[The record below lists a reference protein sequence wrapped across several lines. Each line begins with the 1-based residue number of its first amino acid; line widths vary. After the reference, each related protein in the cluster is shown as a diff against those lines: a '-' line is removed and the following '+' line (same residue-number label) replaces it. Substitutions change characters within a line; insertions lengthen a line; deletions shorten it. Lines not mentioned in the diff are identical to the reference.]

1 MLPPWPQGEGPARSV
16 GGVVQGFNGGTKN
29 IIRTFMI
36 DILLLIAGLALILVG
51 ANYLVDGASHVA
63 KRLGMSDFI
72 IGMTIVGIGTST
84 PEMVVSFASAIK
96 GNADI
101 AVGNVL
107 GSNLFN
113 TLMILGIT
121 SLFTPIALTSNN
133 VKKDIPFSLLAA
145 FVLCVM
151 GCGVWL
157 DGAAVNSISRVNG
170 IMLLSLFGVFMAY
183 TIFSGSSQAALAEG
197 GAAQEELSGSKKLP
211 SVWVS
216 VVMILGGL
224 CGLVFGGDMFV
235 NAASAIARS
244 LGVSDAVIAVTIVA
258 GGTSM
263 PELASCVV
271 AALKKNTDQALGNV
285 IGSNVSNIFL
295 ILGGSATIHPLV
307 MNGVKPLDLITLMVS
322 SVLVFLFAFTFKK
335 KSIDRIEGAILVC
348 IYIAFVALTLR
359 SL

>member
-1 MLPPWPQGEGPARSV
+1 M
-16 GGVVQGFNGGTKN
+16 
-29 IIRTFMI
+29 
-36 DILLLIAGLALILVG
+36 DILLLIIGLALILIG

-107 GSNLFN
+107 GSNIFN
-113 TLMILGIT
+113 SLMILGIT
-121 SLFTPIALTSNN
+121 ALFSPIALTSNN
-133 VKKDIPFSLLAA
+133 IKKDIPFSLLAA

-151 GCGVWL
+151 GCATWL
-157 DGAAVNSISRVNG
+157 DNAAVNTISRVNG
-170 IMLLSLFGVFMAY
+170 LMLLSLFGVFMAY
-183 TIFSGSSQAALAEG
+183 TIYSGSSQAALAEG
-197 GAAQEELSGSKKLP
+197 GNTQEELSGSKKLP
-211 SVWVS
+211 PVWLS
-216 VVMILGGL
+216 AVMILGGL

-235 NAASAIARS
+235 NSASAIARS

-285 IGSNVSNIFL
+285 IGSNVCNIFL

-307 MNGVKPLDLITLMVS
+307 MNGIKPLDLITLMVAA
-322 SVLVFLFAFTFKK
+322 VLAFLFAFTFKK
-335 KSIDRIEGAILVC
+335 KQIDRIEGALLVC
-348 IYIAFVALTLR
+348 IYIGFVVLTLK

>member
-1 MLPPWPQGEGPARSV
+1 M
-16 GGVVQGFNGGTKN
+16 T
-29 IIRTFMI
+29 
-36 DILLLIAGLALILVG
+36 DILLLVAGLALILVG

-63 KRLGMSDFI
+63 KKLGMSDFI

-107 GSNLFN
+107 GSNIFN

-121 SLFTPIALTSNN
+121 ALFSPIALTSNN
-133 VKKDIPFSLLAA
+133 IKKDIPFSLLAA
-145 FVLCVM
+145 FVLCIL
-151 GCGVWL
+151 GCATWL
-157 DGAAVNSISRVNG
+157 DGAAVNTISRVNG
-170 IMLLSLFGVFMAY
+170 LMLLSLFGVFMAY
-183 TIFSGSSQAALAEG
+183 TIYSGSSQATMADGSTGE
-197 GAAQEELSGSKKLP
+197 QKLSGGKKLP
-211 SVWVS
+211 PVWIS
-216 VVMILGGL
+216 ALMILGGL

-235 NAASAIARS
+235 NAASSIARS

-258 GGTSM
+258 GGTSL

-295 ILGGSATIHPLV
+295 ILGGSATIQPLV
-307 MNGVKPLDLITLMVS
+307 MNGVRPLELMTLMVS

-335 KSIDRIEGAILVC
+335 KSIDRIEGAMLVC
-348 IYIAFVALTLR
+348 IYIAFIVLTLKN
-359 SL
+359 L

>member
-1 MLPPWPQGEGPARSV
+1 
-16 GGVVQGFNGGTKN
+16 
-29 IIRTFMI
+29 MI
-36 DILLLIAGLALILVG
+36 DILLLITGLALILVG
-51 ANYLVDGASHVA
+51 ANYLVDGASHIA
-63 KRLGMSDFI
+63 KRAGLSDFI

-96 GNADI
+96 GYADI

-107 GSNLFN
+107 GSNIFN

-121 SLFTPIALTSNN
+121 ALFSPISLTSNN
-133 VKKDIPFSLLAA
+133 IKKDIPFSLLAA

-151 GCGVWL
+151 GCSTIL
-157 DGAAVNSISRVNG
+157 DGTTVNAISRVNG
-170 IMLLSLFGVFMAY
+170 IMLLCLFGVFMAY
-183 TIFSGSSQAALAEG
+183 TIFSSTSQG
-197 GAAQEELSGSKKLP
+197 GNNLPDESSGSKKLP
-211 SVWVS
+211 PLWLSIIMV
-216 VVMILGGL
+216 LGGL

-235 NAASAIARS
+235 NSASALARS

-307 MNGVKPLDLITLMVS
+307 MAGTKPLDFITLMLS
-322 SVLVFLFAFTFKK
+322 SPLVFLFAFTFKK
-335 KSIDRIEGAILVC
+335 KSIDRIEGAILIC
-348 IYIAFVALTLR
+348 IYVAFVTLTLQN
-359 SL
+359 L

>member
-1 MLPPWPQGEGPARSV
+1 
-16 GGVVQGFNGGTKN
+16 
-29 IIRTFMI
+29 MI

-63 KRLGMSDFI
+63 KKLGMSDFI

-107 GSNLFN
+107 GSNIFN

-121 SLFTPIALTSNN
+121 ALFTPIALTSNN

-145 FVLCVM
+145 FVLCIL
-151 GCGVWL
+151 GCATWL
-157 DGAAVNSISRVNG
+157 DGAAVNAITRVNG
-170 IMLLSLFGVFMAY
+170 LMLLSLFVVFMAY
-183 TIFSGSSQAALAEG
+183 TIYSGSSQAAMADDSAE
-197 GAAQEELSGSKKLP
+197 QMELSGGKKLP
-211 SVWVS
+211 ATWISVL
-216 VVMILGGL
+216 MILGGL

-258 GGTSM
+258 GGTSL

-295 ILGGSATIHPLV
+295 ILGGSATIQPLV
-307 MNGVKPLDLITLMVS
+307 MNGVRPLELVTLMLS
-322 SVLVFLFAFTFKK
+322 SILMFMFAFTFKK
-335 KSIDRIEGAILVC
+335 KSIDRIEGALMVC
-348 IYIAFVALTLR
+348 IYIAFIVLTLK

>member
-1 MLPPWPQGEGPARSV
+1 M
-16 GGVVQGFNGGTKN
+16 
-29 IIRTFMI
+29 
-36 DILLLIAGLALILVG
+36 DILMLIIGLALILLG
-51 ANYLVDGASHVA
+51 ANYLVDGASAIA
-63 KRLGMSDFI
+63 KKAGLSDFI

-121 SLFTPIALTSNN
+121 ALFYPIRLTSNN
-133 VKKDIPFSLLAA
+133 VKKDIPFSVLAS
-145 FVLCVM
+145 FVLLVL
-151 GCGVWL
+151 GCATWL

-170 IMLLSLFGVFMAY
+170 IMLLALFGVFMAY
-183 TIFSGSSQAALAEG
+183 TIYSSSSQKDSLPDNS
-197 GAAQEELSGSKKLP
+197 SGNIKATP
-211 SVWVS
+211 VWKATLMV
-216 VVMILGGL
+216 LGGL

-235 NAASAIARS
+235 NSASAIAKS

-263 PELASCVV
+263 PELASCLV
-271 AALKKNTDQALGNV
+271 AAFKKNTDQALGNV

-307 MNGVKPLDLITLMVS
+307 MSGTKPLDLITLMIAS
-322 SVLVFLFAFTFKK
+322 LLVFIFAFTFRKK
-335 KSIDRIEGAILVC
+335 QIDRIEGALLVC
-348 IYIAFVALTLR
+348 IYIGFIALTLH

>member
-1 MLPPWPQGEGPARSV
+1 
-16 GGVVQGFNGGTKN
+16 
-29 IIRTFMI
+29 MI

-51 ANYLVDGASHVA
+51 ANYLVDGASHIA
-63 KRLGMSDFI
+63 KRAGLSDFI

-107 GSNLFN
+107 GSNIFN

-121 SLFTPIALTSNN
+121 ALFSPIALTSNN
-133 VKKDIPFSLLAA
+133 IKKDIPFSLLAA

-151 GCGVWL
+151 GCSTIL
-157 DGAAVNSISRVNG
+157 DGTAVNAISRVNG
-170 IMLLSLFGVFMAY
+170 IMLLCLFGVFMAY
-183 TIFSGSSQAALAEG
+183 TIFSSTSQG
-197 GAAQEELSGSKKLP
+197 GNNLPDESSGSKKLP
-211 SVWVS
+211 PLWLSIIMV
-216 VVMILGGL
+216 LGGL

-235 NAASAIARS
+235 NSASAIARS

-263 PELASCVV
+263 PELASCIV

-307 MNGVKPLDLITLMVS
+307 MNGINPIDLITLMVS
-322 SVLVFLFAFTFKK
+322 ALLVFLFAFTFKK
-335 KSIDRIEGAILVC
+335 KSIDRIEGAILIC
-348 IYIAFVALTLR
+348 IYVAFVTLTLQN
-359 SL
+359 L

>member
-1 MLPPWPQGEGPARSV
+1 M
-16 GGVVQGFNGGTKN
+16 
-29 IIRTFMI
+29 
-36 DILLLIAGLALILVG
+36 DILILVIGLALILLG
-51 ANYLVDGASHVA
+51 ANYLVDGASAIA
-63 KRLGMSDFI
+63 KKAGLSDFI

-121 SLFTPIALTSNN
+121 ALFYPIRLTSNN
-133 VKKDIPFSLLAA
+133 VKKDIPFALLAA
-145 FVLCVM
+145 FVLCTF
-151 GCGVWL
+151 GCSTWL
-157 DGAAVNSISRVNG
+157 DNTTVNTISRVGG
-170 IMLLSLFGVFMAY
+170 ILLLSLFGVFMAY
-183 TIFSGSSQAALAEG
+183 TIYSSSSQKEEVLPDNSSGSMKAT
-197 GAAQEELSGSKKLP
+197 P
-211 SVWVS
+211 VWKAILMV
-216 VVMILGGL
+216 LGGL

-235 NAASAIARS
+235 NSASAIARS

-263 PELASCVV
+263 PELASCLV
-271 AALKKNTDQALGNV
+271 AAFKKNTDQALGNV

-307 MNGVKPLDLITLMVS
+307 MSGTKPLDLITLMIAS
-322 SVLVFLFAFTFKK
+322 LLVFIFAFTFRKK
-335 KSIDRIEGAILVC
+335 QIDRIEGALLVC
-348 IYIAFVALTLR
+348 IYIGFIALTLH

>member
-1 MLPPWPQGEGPARSV
+1 
-16 GGVVQGFNGGTKN
+16 
-29 IIRTFMI
+29 MI

-63 KRLGMSDFI
+63 KKLGMSDFI

-107 GSNLFN
+107 GSNIFN

-121 SLFTPIALTSNN
+121 ALFSPIALTSNN
-133 VKKDIPFSLLAA
+133 IKKDIPFSLLAA
-145 FVLCVM
+145 FVLCIL
-151 GCGVWL
+151 GCATWL
-157 DGAAVNSISRVNG
+157 DGAAVNAITRVNG
-170 IMLLSLFGVFMAY
+170 LMLLSLFVVFMAY
-183 TIFSGSSQAALAEG
+183 TIYSGSSQAAMADDSAE
-197 GAAQEELSGSKKLP
+197 QMELSGGKKLP
-211 SVWVS
+211 ATWISVL
-216 VVMILGGL
+216 MILGGL

-258 GGTSM
+258 GGTSL

-307 MNGVKPLDLITLMVS
+307 MNGVRPLELITLMVS
-322 SVLVFLFAFTFKK
+322 SVLVFLFAFTFKR

-348 IYIAFVALTLR
+348 MYIAFIVLTLQ

>member
-1 MLPPWPQGEGPARSV
+1 
-16 GGVVQGFNGGTKN
+16 
-29 IIRTFMI
+29 MI
-36 DILLLIAGLALILVG
+36 DILLLVAGLALILVG
-51 ANYLVDGASHVA
+51 ANYLVDGASSIA
-63 KRLGMSDFI
+63 KRAGLSDFI

-113 TLMILGIT
+113 TLMILGCT
-121 SLFTPIALTSNN
+121 ALFSPIALTSNN
-133 VKKDIPFSLLAA
+133 IKKDIPFALLAS
-145 FVLCVM
+145 FVLCTM
-151 GCGVWL
+151 GCGIWL
-157 DGAAVNSISRVNG
+157 DGTAVNAITRVNG
-170 IMLLSLFGVFMAY
+170 IMLLCLFGVFMAY
-183 TIFSGSSQAALAEG
+183 TIYSSSSQNNDSLPDES
-197 GAAQEELSGSKKLP
+197 SGSKKPTPIWLA
-211 SVWVS
+211 
-216 VVMILGGL
+216 VVMVLGGL

-235 NAASAIARS
+235 NSASAIARS

-258 GGTSM
+258 GGTSL
-263 PELASCVV
+263 PELASCLV
-271 AALKKNTDQALGNV
+271 AAFKKNTDQALGNV

-307 MNGVKPLDLITLMVS
+307 MNGVKPLELITLMLS

-335 KSIDRIEGAILVC
+335 KQIDRIEGALLIC
-348 IYIAFVALTLR
+348 IYIAFVVLTLK

>member
-1 MLPPWPQGEGPARSV
+1 
-16 GGVVQGFNGGTKN
+16 
-29 IIRTFMI
+29 MI

-51 ANYLVDGASHVA
+51 ANYLVDGASHIA
-63 KRLGMSDFI
+63 KRAGLSDFI

-107 GSNLFN
+107 GSNIFN

-121 SLFTPIALTSNN
+121 ALFSPIALTSNN
-133 VKKDIPFSLLAA
+133 IKKDIPFSLLAA

-151 GCGVWL
+151 GCSTIL
-157 DGAAVNSISRVNG
+157 DGTAVNAISRVNG
-170 IMLLSLFGVFMAY
+170 IMLLCLFGVFMAY
-183 TIFSGSSQAALAEG
+183 TIFSSTSQG
-197 GAAQEELSGSKKLP
+197 GNNLPDESSGSKKLP
-211 SVWVS
+211 PLWLSIIMV
-216 VVMILGGL
+216 LGGL

-235 NAASAIARS
+235 NSASAIARS

-263 PELASCVV
+263 PELASCIV

-285 IGSNVSNIFL
+285 IGSNVCNIFL
-295 ILGGSATIHPLV
+295 ILGGSATIHPLI
-307 MNGVKPLDLITLMVS
+307 MAGTKPLDLITLMLS
-322 SVLVFLFAFTFKK
+322 ALLVFLFAFTFKK
-335 KSIDRIEGAILVC
+335 KSIDRIEGAILIC
-348 IYIAFVALTLR
+348 IYVAFVTLTLQN
-359 SL
+359 L

>member
-1 MLPPWPQGEGPARSV
+1 M
-16 GGVVQGFNGGTKN
+16 
-29 IIRTFMI
+29 
-36 DILLLIAGLALILVG
+36 DILMLIIGLALILLG
-51 ANYLVDGASHVA
+51 ANYLVDGASAIA
-63 KRLGMSDFI
+63 KKAGLSDFI

-107 GSNLFN
+107 GSNIFN

-121 SLFTPIALTSNN
+121 ALFYPIRLTSNN
-133 VKKDIPFSLLAA
+133 VKKDIPFALLAA
-145 FVLCVM
+145 FVLCTF
-151 GCGVWL
+151 GCSTWL
-157 DGAAVNSISRVNG
+157 DNTTVNTISRVGG
-170 IMLLSLFGVFMAY
+170 ILLLSLFGVFMAY
-183 TIFSGSSQAALAEG
+183 TIYSSSSNQAADTPDNS
-197 GAAQEELSGSKKLP
+197 QGSIKATP
-211 SVWVS
+211 VWKAILMV
-216 VVMILGGL
+216 LGGL

-235 NAASAIARS
+235 NSASAIARS

-263 PELASCVV
+263 PELASCLV
-271 AALKKNTDQALGNV
+271 AAFKKNTDQALGNV

-307 MNGVKPLDLITLMVS
+307 MSGTKPLDLITLMIAS
-322 SVLVFLFAFTFKK
+322 LLVFIFAFTFKK
-335 KSIDRIEGAILVC
+335 KQIDRIEGALLVC
-348 IYIAFVALTLR
+348 IYIGFIALTLH

>member
-1 MLPPWPQGEGPARSV
+1 M
-16 GGVVQGFNGGTKN
+16 
-29 IIRTFMI
+29 
-36 DILLLIAGLALILVG
+36 DILILVIGLALILLG
-51 ANYLVDGASHVA
+51 ANYLVDGASAIA
-63 KRLGMSDFI
+63 KKAGLSDFI

-121 SLFTPIALTSNN
+121 ALFYPIRLTSNN
-133 VKKDIPFSLLAA
+133 VKKDIPFSVLAS
-145 FVLCVM
+145 FVLLVL
-151 GCGVWL
+151 GCATWL
-157 DGAAVNSISRVNG
+157 DGAATNSITRVNG
-170 IMLLSLFGVFMAY
+170 IMLLALFGVFMAY
-183 TIFSGSSQAALAEG
+183 TIYSSSSQKNDVIPDNS
-197 GAAQEELSGSKKLP
+197 QGSTKATP
-211 SVWVS
+211 VWKATLMV
-216 VVMILGGL
+216 IGGL

-235 NAASAIARS
+235 NSASAIARS

-263 PELASCVV
+263 PELASCLV
-271 AALKKNTDQALGNV
+271 AAFKKNTDQALGNV

-307 MNGVKPLDLITLMVS
+307 MSGTKPLDLITLMIAS
-322 SVLVFLFAFTFKK
+322 LLVFIFAFTFRKK
-335 KSIDRIEGAILVC
+335 QIDRIEGALLVC
-348 IYIAFVALTLR
+348 IYIGFIALTLHA
-359 SL
+359 L

>member
-1 MLPPWPQGEGPARSV
+1 ML
-16 GGVVQGFNGGTKN
+16 
-29 IIRTFMI
+29 II
-36 DILLLIAGLALILVG
+36 GLALILLG
-51 ANYLVDGASHVA
+51 ANYLVDGASAIA
-63 KRLGMSDFI
+63 KKAGLSDFI

-121 SLFTPIALTSNN
+121 ALFYPIRLTSNN
-133 VKKDIPFSLLAA
+133 VKKDIPFSVLAS
-145 FVLCVM
+145 FVLLVL
-151 GCGVWL
+151 GCATWL

-170 IMLLSLFGVFMAY
+170 IMLLALFGVFMAY
-183 TIFSGSSQAALAEG
+183 TIYSSSSQKDSLPDNS
-197 GAAQEELSGSKKLP
+197 SGNTKATP
-211 SVWVS
+211 VWKATLMV
-216 VVMILGGL
+216 LGGL

-235 NAASAIARS
+235 NSASAIAKS

-263 PELASCVV
+263 PELASCLV
-271 AALKKNTDQALGNV
+271 AAFKKNTDQALGNV

-307 MNGVKPLDLITLMVS
+307 MSGTKPLDLITLMIAS
-322 SVLVFLFAFTFKK
+322 LLVFIFAFTFRKK
-335 KSIDRIEGAILVC
+335 QIDRIEGALLVC
-348 IYIAFVALTLR
+348 IYIGFIALTLH

>member
-1 MLPPWPQGEGPARSV
+1 
-16 GGVVQGFNGGTKN
+16 
-29 IIRTFMI
+29 MI
-36 DILLLIAGLALILVG
+36 DIILLIAGLALILVG
-51 ANYLVDGASHVA
+51 ANYLVDGSSHVA

-107 GSNLFN
+107 GSNIFN

-121 SLFTPIALTSNN
+121 ALFSPITLTSNN
-133 VKKDIPFSLLAA
+133 IKKDIPFSLLAA

-157 DGAAVNSISRVNG
+157 DGTAVNSISRVNG

-183 TIFSGSSQAALAEG
+183 TIFSGSSQAALSEG
-197 GAAQEELSGSKKLP
+197 SSKELSGSKKLP
-211 SVWVS
+211 SIWLS

-263 PELASCVV
+263 PELASCIV

-307 MNGVKPLDLITLMVS
+307 MNGIKPLDLITLMVS

-335 KSIDRIEGAILVC
+335 KSIDRIEGAMLVC
-348 IYIAFVALTLR
+348 IYIAFVVLTLR

>member
-1 MLPPWPQGEGPARSV
+1 
-16 GGVVQGFNGGTKN
+16 
-29 IIRTFMI
+29 MI
-36 DILLLIAGLALILVG
+36 DILLLVAGLALILVG

-63 KRLGMSDFI
+63 KKLGMSDFI

-96 GNADI
+96 GNADM

-121 SLFTPIALTSNN
+121 ALFSPIALTSNN
-133 VKKDIPFSLLAA
+133 IKKDIPFSLLAA
-145 FVLCVM
+145 FVLCIL
-151 GCGVWL
+151 GCATWL
-157 DGAAVNSISRVNG
+157 DGAAVNAITRVNG
-170 IMLLSLFGVFMAY
+170 LMLLSLFGVFMAY
-183 TIFSGSSQAALAEG
+183 TIYSGSSQAAMADGSAE
-197 GAAQEELSGSKKLP
+197 QMELSGGKKLP
-211 SVWVS
+211 ATWISVL
-216 VVMILGGL
+216 MILGGL

-258 GGTSM
+258 GGTSL

-307 MNGVKPLDLITLMVS
+307 MNGVRPLELITLMVS
-322 SVLVFLFAFTFKK
+322 SVLVFLFAFTFKR
-335 KSIDRIEGAILVC
+335 KSIDRIEGAMLVC
-348 IYIAFVALTLR
+348 MYIAFIVLTLQ

>member
-16 GGVVQGFNGGTKN
+16 GGVVQGFVEVLKTKN
-29 IIRTFMI
+29 KHMT

-63 KRLGMSDFI
+63 KKLGMSDFI

-107 GSNLFN
+107 GSNIFN

-121 SLFTPIALTSNN
+121 ALFSPIALTSNN
-133 VKKDIPFSLLAA
+133 IKKDIPFSLLAA
-145 FVLCVM
+145 FVLCIL
-151 GCGVWL
+151 GCATWL
-157 DGAAVNSISRVNG
+157 DGAAVNTISRVNG
-170 IMLLSLFGVFMAY
+170 LMLLSLFGVFMAY
-183 TIFSGSSQAALAEG
+183 TIYSGTSQQENSLPDKS
-197 GAAQEELSGSKKLP
+197 EELLEGKKLP
-211 SVWVS
+211 PVWVS
-216 VVMILGGL
+216 VLMILGGL

-235 NAASAIARS
+235 NAASSIARS

-258 GGTSM
+258 GGTSL

-295 ILGGSATIHPLV
+295 ILGGSATIQPLV
-307 MNGVKPLDLITLMVS
+307 MNGVRPLELMTLMVS

-335 KSIDRIEGAILVC
+335 KSIDRIEGAMLVC
-348 IYIAFVALTLR
+348 IYIAFIVLTLKN
-359 SL
+359 L

>member
-1 MLPPWPQGEGPARSV
+1 M
-16 GGVVQGFNGGTKN
+16 
-29 IIRTFMI
+29 
-36 DILLLIAGLALILVG
+36 DILMLIIGLALILLG
-51 ANYLVDGASHVA
+51 ANYLVDGASAIA
-63 KRLGMSDFI
+63 KKAGLSDFI

-121 SLFTPIALTSNN
+121 ALFYPIRLTSNN
-133 VKKDIPFSLLAA
+133 VKKDIPFSVLAS
-145 FVLCVM
+145 FVLLVL
-151 GCGVWL
+151 GCATWL

-170 IMLLSLFGVFMAY
+170 IMLLALFGVFMAY
-183 TIFSGSSQAALAEG
+183 TIYSSSSQKDSLPDNS
-197 GAAQEELSGSKKLP
+197 SGNTKATP
-211 SVWVS
+211 VWKATLMV
-216 VVMILGGL
+216 LGGL

-235 NAASAIARS
+235 NSASAIAKS

-263 PELASCVV
+263 PELASCLV
-271 AALKKNTDQALGNV
+271 AAFKKNTDQALGNV

-307 MNGVKPLDLITLMVS
+307 MSGTKPLDLITLMIAS
-322 SVLVFLFAFTFKK
+322 LLVFIFAFTFRKK
-335 KSIDRIEGAILVC
+335 QIDRIEGALLVC
-348 IYIAFVALTLR
+348 IYIGFIALTLH

>member
-1 MLPPWPQGEGPARSV
+1 
-16 GGVVQGFNGGTKN
+16 
-29 IIRTFMI
+29 MI
-36 DILLLIAGLALILVG
+36 DILLLVAGLALILVG
-51 ANYLVDGASHVA
+51 ANYLVDGASSIA
-63 KRLGMSDFI
+63 KKAGLSDFI

-113 TLMILGIT
+113 TLMILGCT
-121 SLFTPIALTSNN
+121 ALFSPIVLTSNN
-133 VKKDIPFSLLAA
+133 IKKDIPFALLAS
-145 FVLCVM
+145 FVLCTM
-151 GCGVWL
+151 GCGIWL
-157 DGAAVNSISRVNG
+157 DGTAVNAITRVNG
-170 IMLLSLFGVFMAY
+170 IMLLCLFGVFMAY
-183 TIFSGSSQAALAEG
+183 TIYSSTSAATANPLPDSSSADKLLES
-197 GAAQEELSGSKKLP
+197 SGSKKSTP
-211 SVWVS
+211 VWLAVAM
-216 VVMILGGL
+216 VLGGL

-235 NAASAIARS
+235 NSASAIARS

-258 GGTSM
+258 GGTSL
-263 PELASCVV
+263 PELASCLV
-271 AALKKNTDQALGNV
+271 AAFKKNTDQALGNV

-307 MNGVKPLDLITLMVS
+307 MNGVKPLELITLMLS

-335 KSIDRIEGAILVC
+335 KQIDRIEGALLIC
-348 IYIAFVALTLR
+348 IYIAFVVLTLK

>member
-1 MLPPWPQGEGPARSV
+1 
-16 GGVVQGFNGGTKN
+16 
-29 IIRTFMI
+29 MI

-51 ANYLVDGASHVA
+51 ANYLVDGASHIA
-63 KRLGMSDFI
+63 KRAGLSDFI

-107 GSNLFN
+107 GSNIFN

-121 SLFTPIALTSNN
+121 ALFSPIALTSNN
-133 VKKDIPFSLLAA
+133 IKKDIPFSLLAA

-151 GCGVWL
+151 GCSTIL
-157 DGAAVNSISRVNG
+157 DGTSINTISRVNG
-170 IMLLSLFGVFMAY
+170 IMLLCLFGVFMAY
-183 TIFSGSSQAALAEG
+183 TIFSSTSQG
-197 GAAQEELSGSKKLP
+197 GNNLPDDSSGSKKLP
-211 SVWVS
+211 PIWLSIIMV
-216 VVMILGGL
+216 LGGL

-235 NAASAIARS
+235 NSASAIARS

-258 GGTSM
+258 GGTSL

-307 MNGVKPLDLITLMVS
+307 MNGINPLDLITLMVS
-322 SVLVFLFAFTFKK
+322 ALLVFLFAFTFKK
-335 KSIDRIEGAILVC
+335 KSIDRIEGAILIC
-348 IYIAFVALTLR
+348 IYVAFVTLTLQN
-359 SL
+359 L